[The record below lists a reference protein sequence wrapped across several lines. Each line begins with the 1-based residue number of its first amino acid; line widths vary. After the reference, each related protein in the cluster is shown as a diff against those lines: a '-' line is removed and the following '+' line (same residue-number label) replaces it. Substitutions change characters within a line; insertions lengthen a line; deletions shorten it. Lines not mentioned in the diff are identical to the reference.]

1 MKTKKFF
8 GVVLSY
14 TDIVKILA
22 CLVGVIDGFI
32 WLVWLFCFAMYSGL
46 ILISKKD
53 EPSGD
58 LLPNWAHANLS
69 HPLLMIIGI
78 ACAIYAI
85 YVFMKME
92 NKEKKDYIYHPLTK

>member
-14 TDIVKILA
+14 TDIVKILV

-32 WLVWLFCFAMYSGL
+32 WLAWLFCFAIYFGL

-58 LLPNWAHANLS
+58 LLLSWAHANLS

-78 ACAIYAI
+78 VCATYAI
-85 YVFMKME
+85 YVFTKME
-92 NKEKKDYIYHPLTK
+92 NKEKRDYTCHPLTK